1 MARGERQHEGKT
13 TRAKDGD
20 DSTRENDGTRAMA
33 RGEDDNVM
41 TRKGVG
47 GVDDGVTSES
57 MGRLEV
63 RTMNRCYRDNK
74 RLTQSN

>member
-1 MARGERQHEGKT
+1 M
-13 TRAKDGD
+13 TRVKDGN
-20 DSTRENDGTRAMA
+20 DSTRENESRRAMA

-74 RLTQSN
+74 QLTWSN